1 MKHGDSALVSVT
13 REMWTYMGDVN
24 SASGERWKES
34 LSSTTTEG
42 SFNGDSNEETLNA
55 IKT

>member
-24 SASGERWKES
+24 SASGERWKEP
-34 LSSTTTEG
+34 LSSITTEG

>member
-34 LSSTTTEG
+34 SSSTTTEG
-42 SFNGDSNEETLNA
+42 SFNGDGNEQTLNA

>member
-34 LSSTTTEG
+34 SSSTTTEG
-42 SFNGDSNEETLNA
+42 SFNGNSNEETLNA